1 MTEKLFF
8 AGLVTVAL
16 AATSLVNVG
25 AAKADGISV
34 SGVTTAVG
42 ASGAPNVG
50 AGQSTVSAGGGGS
63 LLNSNSLTETAPST
77 ANAATRADVSGFTGG
92 ASGFTA
98 NGLNG
103 FGQSNAAI
111 SINPTTAGASASA
124 NNNGNGATATGT
136 YFNATQLGQYGNSGA
151 QGGFVTIGKQ

>member
-63 LLNSNSLTETAPST
+63 LVFSGSLTETAPST
-77 ANAATRADVSGFTGG
+77 ANAATG

-111 SINPTTAGASASA
+111 SINPTTAGANAIA